1 MVSEAEKIQKKT
13 SCEHKADCMKMVQ
26 LIVDGQASDEQ
37 IHQFKLNMDK
47 CLPCEKGY
55 ELEKCIKETMKLRL
69 EKKSIPSNLIDC
81 IKQKIN
87 ML

>member
-13 SCEHKADCMKMVQ
+13 SCEHQSDCMKMVQ

-37 IHQFKLNMDK
+37 INQFKLNMDK

-55 ELEKCIKETMKLRL
+55 Y
-69 EKKSIPSNLIDC
+69 
-81 IKQKIN
+81 KQ
-87 ML
+87 MGYPA

>member
-13 SCEHKADCMKMVQ
+13 SCEHQADCMKMVQ

-37 IHQFKLNMDK
+37 INAFKLNMDK

-55 ELEKCIKETMKLRL
+55 ELEKCIKETMQLRL
-69 EKKSIPSNLIDC
+69 EKKCIPSNLIDC
-81 IKQKIN
+81 IKQKIS